1 MRQTITLCT
10 TSGTRWQQKQHVP
23 PRSIGWVLVLAILL
37 MTTNSYV
44 VTAGPEPQ
52 APESNFLLQFDG
64 IDDRVTVPY
73 DASFPTEIFT
83 ASAWIKLPQPA
94 RRAAIIARGEDDNS
108 FNLSWQLYVT
118 RDGTL
123 ETMLED
129 ANENN
134 YCYPLNN
141 CAPLGT
147 CTIVGDLFVAD
158 DAWHHVA
165 VTRNDART
173 LALYIDGEM
182 RASCEGTGIPSS
194 NNFQDL
200 SIGCTFGTIGP
211 PPGGVE
217 PPTWFFPGLID
228 KPAMWNVALTDAQIT
243 DVFGSGVDP
252 LSSGLLGYWT
262 FDEGTG
268 QAVADLS
275 PAGNDGFLGERP
287 DPDSADPLWVDGAVK
302 PSPFAQFFAQ
312 FGDGAALF
320 SHIILFNLDP
330 NMEATVTMILKD
342 NDGNPLS
349 VNLNSE
355 LVTGEKTVMIPAGGL
370 RSFKTDGLGDLLNGS
385 VTALSDKAVAGVILF
400 GGPTG
405 LAGVGSS
412 VAQTDGF
419 TAPMETNSTSGINT
433 GIAVMN
439 LEEGAVSLDLQLCDR
454 DGAVLAS
461 AAAMLP
467 GMGHLATFLSE
478 FAWSPA
484 VDFSDFEGTLKVT
497 ADGSIAATVIQTRPG
512 QFATLPVVPL
522 NAPVQTASELV
533 LINGTILTL
542 DKDGSLVSAVK
553 IREGRIVAV
562 GDDVGGIDPSA
573 QVIDLGGRTVT
584 PGLIDTHIHYFRD
597 AHVPGHLLSA
607 IETVFSIADLL
618 DALAVRAAS
627 VPAGEFITVLGRF
640 VAAQFAENRL
650 PTLAELDGAAPNHP
664 VYLHSGF
671 SGPAVTNTLGRMFFE
686 ARGVFVNQ
694 SGTFSRGQ
702 TDPPVQALFADYT
715 NAEALRTVR
724 EYMQFSA
731 FLGLTTIQN
740 FSGCGG
746 FGGQVRADILC
757 EGNFFDLWQ
766 QGALRVRIRTSA
778 GGFGNNPG
786 QNGIFPVVLSTDNH
800 LQGIAGSGRRRRH
813 APLCHNRRV
822 RGGEFRINQ
831 CPLRRG
837 LPSDSGT
844 GMVASP
850 AFHQLWWRTR
860 PTSRGLSPSTP
871 PSPSPICAGR
881 WNTFLL
887 INADHMNRLKEI
899 GAGVTVQNQQYL
911 LGGSGPPYRELV
923 DSGIPVAGGTDASA
937 ISPMSPWISLYHMVT
952 GKDAGGNVIN
962 AGQQI
967 SRMEALRLYTT
978 GGAYFT
984 FDDTDLG
991 SIEVGKLAD
1000 LVVLSDDY
1008 LSVAE
1013 EEIRTLSSVLTIIG
1027 GEIVHASAEFSGLD

>member
-1 MRQTITLCT
+1 M
-10 TSGTRWQQKQHVP
+10 
-23 PRSIGWVLVLAILL
+23 
-37 MTTNSYV
+37 
-44 VTAGPEPQ
+44 TAGPEPQ

-370 RSFKTDGLGDLLNGS
+370 RSFKTDGLGDLL
-385 VTALSDKAVAGVILF
+385 
-400 GGPTG
+400 
-405 LAGVGSS
+405 
-412 VAQTDGF
+412 
-419 TAPMETNSTSGINT
+419 
-433 GIAVMN
+433 
-439 LEEGAVSLDLQLCDR
+439 
-454 DGAVLAS
+454 
-461 AAAMLP
+461 
-467 GMGHLATFLSE
+467 MG
-478 FAWSPA
+478 
-484 VDFSDFEGTLKVT
+484 
-497 ADGSIAATVIQTRPG
+497 R
-512 QFATLPVVPL
+512 
-522 NAPVQTASELV
+522 
-533 LINGTILTL
+533 
-542 DKDGSLVSAVK
+542 
-553 IREGRIVAV
+553 
-562 GDDVGGIDPSA
+562 
-573 QVIDLGGRTVT
+573 
-584 PGLIDTHIHYFRD
+584 
-597 AHVPGHLLSA
+597 
-607 IETVFSIADLL
+607 
-618 DALAVRAAS
+618 
-627 VPAGEFITVLGRF
+627 
-640 VAAQFAENRL
+640 
-650 PTLAELDGAAPNHP
+650 
-664 VYLHSGF
+664 
-671 SGPAVTNTLGRMFFE
+671 
-686 ARGVFVNQ
+686 
-694 SGTFSRGQ
+694 
-702 TDPPVQALFADYT
+702 
-715 NAEALRTVR
+715 
-724 EYMQFSA
+724 
-731 FLGLTTIQN
+731 
-740 FSGCGG
+740 
-746 FGGQVRADILC
+746 
-757 EGNFFDLWQ
+757 
-766 QGALRVRIRTSA
+766 
-778 GGFGNNPG
+778 
-786 QNGIFPVVLSTDNH
+786 
-800 LQGIAGSGRRRRH
+800 
-813 APLCHNRRV
+813 
-822 RGGEFRINQ
+822 
-831 CPLRRG
+831 
-837 LPSDSGT
+837 
-844 GMVASP
+844 
-850 AFHQLWWRTR
+850 
-860 PTSRGLSPSTP
+860 
-871 PSPSPICAGR
+871 
-881 WNTFLL
+881 
-887 INADHMNRLKEI
+887 
-899 GAGVTVQNQQYL
+899 
-911 LGGSGPPYRELV
+911 
-923 DSGIPVAGGTDASA
+923 
-937 ISPMSPWISLYHMVT
+937 
-952 GKDAGGNVIN
+952 
-962 AGQQI
+962 
-967 SRMEALRLYTT
+967 
-978 GGAYFT
+978 
-984 FDDTDLG
+984 
-991 SIEVGKLAD
+991 
-1000 LVVLSDDY
+1000 
-1008 LSVAE
+1008 
-1013 EEIRTLSSVLTIIG
+1013 
-1027 GEIVHASAEFSGLD
+1027 